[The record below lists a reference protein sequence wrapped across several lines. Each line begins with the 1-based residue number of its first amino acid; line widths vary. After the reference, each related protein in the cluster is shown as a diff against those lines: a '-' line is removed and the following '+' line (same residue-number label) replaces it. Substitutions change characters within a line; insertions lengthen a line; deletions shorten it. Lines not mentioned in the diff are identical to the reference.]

1 MSERGLGGRPLGM
14 EPERDPARAGE
25 RTADDM
31 EARLDELGDH
41 IGDAK
46 RKAAEQDE
54 VAHPDGV
61 AGDWSEESAGAHQG
75 RDATAAVDDADAR
88 GER

>member
-1 MSERGLGGRPLGM
+1 MQS
-14 EPERDPARAGE
+14 ERDPVRAGE

-31 EARLDELGDH
+31 EARLDELDDH

-75 RDATAAVDDADAR
+75 RDATAAVDDSEA
-88 GER
+88 GEQR